1 MSLPS
6 EMPKSIEKSK
16 NEKVSHRRRWK
27 MAALYLSDRQNTE
40 FQNRLGKFATD
51 TSRTKRRITVN
62 RIAPIY
68 RSALAK
74 LAIEYPSCAVMP
86 SSAGYQD
93 IVKAMA
99 TEHWLR
105 WFWKSDR
112 VRHKA
117 RRFFAY
123 QLLSGTSAIHTVH
136 SRAPGKSS
144 GAISWEVV
152 RPQDLFKEEGA
163 RDEFEAAWVGVRSYY
178 TRDELKRMYPDR
190 SKVIDSI
197 IPADR
202 YGEPEF
208 NPLPADRIETF
219 DIYTQDGDWGV
230 FAGDDWLWK
239 GSTPDKVV
247 PVSVGRFLEVPGDFW
262 GIGLVTPLIGIQNQY
277 NRSRAQWLLNTELMA
292 NPIWK
297 VPRTAGVRKIPSKAG
312 AMLMYNIAGGE
323 PRQESPAP
331 LPAYFNDSIMQLVS
345 EMHDSAG
352 IHGPSLGKRAVGITA
367 AKAMQELKSADS
379 TLLDLVRLQAEETF
393 ERAATSALLYARH
406 FMSEKKML
414 GALGSEGHIVH
425 RAVSGTDLVD
435 SPQVHIEA
443 GSMFQDQVGDREER
457 LLRLYELKLIDAET
471 VQKEITYRTGH
482 KFMLDKMKSYS
493 RALDALKAIV
503 VGGQKIK
510 IFPDEDL
517 TSYRDVFG
525 EFIHSEKF
533 YELDSL
539 VQNYLR
545 DTYAAIVTYGQD
557 PLAYMKLAQGTVVP
571 RQDDP
576 HLVDKPAAFSQS
588 PATQEQ
594 MRDSQAE
601 SEMMKKAA
609 DSTQG
614 VRSPM

>member
-1 MSLPS
+1 MPLPS
-6 EMPKSIEKSK
+6 AMDKSIEQAK

-27 MAALYLSDRQNTE
+27 MATLYLADKQNTE
-40 FQNRLGKFATD
+40 FQNRLGKSS
-51 TSRTKRRITVN
+51 SRSGGRSRITVN

-86 SSAGYQD
+86 SSAGYED

-105 WFWKSDR
+105 WFWKADR
-112 VRHKA
+112 IRHKA
-117 RRFFAY
+117 RRFFAL
-123 QLLSGTSAIHTVH
+123 QLVGGTAAIHTVH
-136 SRAPGKSS
+136 ARGPGSS
-144 GAISWEVV
+144 AGPVSWEIV
-152 RPQDLFKEEGA
+152 RAQDLFKEEGA
-163 RDEFEAAWVGVRSYY
+163 RDEFEASWIGVRTYY
-178 TRDELKRMYPDR
+178 TRHELKRLYP
-190 SKVIDSI
+190 KKKKIIDDI

-202 YGEPEF
+202 YGEPDY

-219 DIYTQDGDWGV
+219 DVYTQDGDWGV

-239 GSTPDKVV
+239 GSTPNKIM
-247 PVSVGRFLEVPGDFW
+247 PVAVGRFLEVPGDFW

-331 LPAYFNDSIMQLVS
+331 LPAYFNDSIMQLIA

-352 IHGPSLGKRAVGITA
+352 IHGPSIGKRAVGITSG
-367 AKAMQELKSADS
+367 KAMQELKGADN

-406 FMSEKKML
+406 FMSEKTML

-425 RAVSGTDLVD
+425 RAVAGTDLVD
-435 SPQVHIEA
+435 APEVHIEA

-457 LLRLYELKLIDAET
+457 LLRLYELKLIDVET

-517 TSYRDVFG
+517 ASYRDVFG

-533 YELDSL
+533 YELDQL
-539 VQNYLR
+539 VQVYLR
-545 DTYAAIVTYGQD
+545 DTYAAIVTYGQE

-576 HLVDKPAAFSQS
+576 QSAQGPAAFSQS
-588 PATQEQ
+588 PGTQDQ
-594 MRDSQAE
+594 MRDAQSE